1 MNKFSFLEQSIAR
14 ACEGRD
20 RSMKW
25 IMGGCQGLT
34 SSSFEDRYCVAY
46 LFYFFVF
53 FVSQAFEGKTSFNY
67 CLKLIIA

>member
-46 LFYFFVF
+46 LSYFCVF
-53 FVSQAFEGKTSFNY
+53 FVMPNIQRENFIQLFTKKSKG
-67 CLKLIIA
+67 